1 MEFQYNFLLFCRCEK
16 SLNRCFGANER
27 DTFGAT
33 HFSPFLASF
42 FFGSLRK
49 SGGICYMKSE
59 SFRLLLNNTSWS
71 YSSKCHQFCNG
82 FLEWINA
89 KVHPLFAWVIF
100 CIQALSR
107 SSFLETEMFFFL
119 LLNSDLIFYWKI
131 LAVEQKKWRER
142 GYKSFC
148 FHSQTLQTQYKLFEL
163 FFLHFFHFNESTD
176 LRCTKKRIFFF
187 TKSIIVEFV
196 IHDRF
201 HYLNIR
207 PEATWDRKLSDF
219 CFFFW
224 KIKIH
229 TA

>member
-89 KVHPLFAWVIF
+89 KVHPLRLGYFLYSSTIPVQF
-100 CIQALSR
+100 SR
-107 SSFLETEMFFFL
+107 NRNVFFSPLKQRFNFL
-119 LLNSDLIFYWKI
+119 LKNSCGWTEEMEGEGL
-131 LAVEQKKWRER
+131 QKLLF
-142 GYKSFC
+142 SF
-148 FHSQTLQTQYKLFEL
+148 S
-163 FFLHFFHFNESTD
+163 NSSN
-176 LRCTKKRIFFF
+176 
-187 TKSIIVEFV
+187 SI
-196 IHDRF
+196 
-201 HYLNIR
+201 
-207 PEATWDRKLSDF
+207 
-219 CFFFW
+219 
-224 KIKIH
+224 
-229 TA
+229 